1 MRYRLLMVLVLILAL
16 LVGTLDAYAGGQN
29 RRGTAGAQEL
39 LIPVGARGIALG
51 NSVLST
57 VSGLDAIHYNPA
69 GLSASGTSAEALF
82 SKMNY
87 IADIGVSY
95 FAAGANFSG
104 FGSIALSVKTVSF
117 GDIAYTSEANP
128 EGTGQ
133 MFSPTYLT
141 FGLTYSRALT
151 DRIRAGVTT
160 KLITEKIMSTGA
172 SGIAFDAGLQ
182 YMNLGGING
191 LTVGVVLKN
200 FGPTMKF
207 DGSDL
212 YRTAHVTGADRP
224 DQPYKVEA
232 AEFELPSSLEIG
244 FGYQATLMEKNVAV
258 ISGAYQNNNFS
269 NDEYRIGLEYSFD
282 NMLFVRGAYIFAGDV
297 AAASLKDTP
306 EFIYGASVG
315 AGINLSLGGTTAI
328 GVDYAY
334 RTTRVFT
341 GNNVVTI
348 KLAF

>member
-1 MRYRLLMVLVLILAL
+1 MILVLILAL
-16 LVGTLDAYAGGQN
+16 FVGTLDVYAGGQN

-57 VSGLDAIHYNPA
+57 VTGLDAIHYNPA
-69 GLSASGTSAEALF
+69 GLSAATGNAEALF
-82 SKMNY
+82 SSMNY

-95 FAAGANFSG
+95 FAAGVHFSG
-104 FGSIALSVKTVSF
+104 FGSLAVSVKSVGF
-117 GDIAYTSEANP
+117 GDIAYTDEVNT

-133 MFSPTYLT
+133 VFSPSFIT

-151 DRIRAGVTT
+151 DRIRAGITT
-160 KLITEKIMSTGA
+160 KLVTEKIMSTSA
-172 SGIAFDAGLQ
+172 SGLVIDAGLQ
-182 YMNLGGING
+182 YANLGGVRG
-191 LTVGVVLKN
+191 LTIGVALKN
-200 FGPTMKF
+200 FGPAMQF

-232 AEFELPSSLEIG
+232 ATFEMPSSLEIG
-244 FGYQATLMEKNVAV
+244 FGYEATVLEKSVAV
-258 ISGAYQNNNFS
+258 ISGTYQNNNYS
-269 NDEYRIGLEYSFD
+269 NDEYRVGLEYSYD
-282 NMLFVRGAYIFAGDV
+282 NMLFLRGAYIFAGDV
-297 AAASLKDTP
+297 AAANLTDTP

-315 AGINLSLGGTTAI
+315 AGVNLDLGGVGL

-334 RTTRVFT
+334 RTTRIFT
-341 GNNVVTI
+341 GNNVFTV
-348 KLAF
+348 KVKF